1 MARGNWRLKSL
12 ARVMAAVLF
21 TAAPMVTLAQ
31 SDYPARA
38 IRIVVPAPPGTTL
51 DALPRIIADRLAARW
66 GKPVIIENRPGASQ
80 NLGAEVVAK
89 AEPNGYTLLAT
100 PMGPLVIS
108 QHLFPKLG
116 FNPGSFIPVSII
128 VRQPAILV
136 AHPKAPYSTLQ
147 ELIAFAKTNPGRV
160 NYGSPGTGS
169 SLHLIAVVL
178 QSSAD
183 IRLVHVPYKGMA
195 PAMSD
200 LLAGHISM
208 TVDVL
213 GNAMPYIKEGKL
225 KALGVTSATRVPELP
240 DISAIVETIPGF
252 VFIEWFALVAPPKTP
267 PEVVARISHAVAETL
282 QQPEVV
288 KRFRDLSVTPAGTTP
303 AETDTFIKQEAGRW
317 HKVVVS
323 SGVKID

>member
-1 MARGNWRLKSL
+1 MIKRHGRL
-12 ARVMAAVLF
+12 MAAVVLAAVP
-21 TAAPMVTLAQ
+21 TATLAQ
-31 SDYPARA
+31 SDYPVRT

-51 DALPRIIADRLAARW
+51 DALPRIIADRLAVRW

-116 FNPGSFIPVSII
+116 FNPGAFMPVSII

-136 AHPKAPYSTLQ
+136 AYPKAPFSTAQ
-147 ELIAFAKTNPGRV
+147 DLIAFAKTNPNKV

-169 SLHLIAVVL
+169 SLHLIAEVL
-178 QSSAD
+178 QSSSG

-213 GNAMPYIKEGKL
+213 GNALPYIKEGKL
-225 KALGVTSATRVPELP
+225 KALGVTSETRVPELP
-240 DISAIVETIPGF
+240 DIAAITETIPGF
-252 VFIEWFALVAPPKTP
+252 IFIEWFAFVAPPKTQFGI
-267 PEVVARISHAVAETL
+267 VAKFSQAVAETL

-303 AETDTFIKQEAGRW
+303 AETAAFINQEAGRW
-317 HKVVVS
+317 HKVVLS
-323 SGVKID
+323 SGVKLD